1 MNLIIPVKPMLPQTG
16 ALLLEI
22 IVTLA
27 LSLIVLAVIMN
38 IMLNS
43 IEQSHYQ
50 NNVFSLQ
57 RQFIRVSQLFYHEL
71 SSAGYQGC
79 LRVTGDAV
87 MQIRKAE
94 DVPVTWL
101 GKGYQ
106 AKAHTMVIHIE
117 KMATSHDY
125 LLSDHANNQNQWTVS
140 MHQRLKAGDMVM
152 IADCNKTEKTT
163 VLTASVQKNQQIV
176 TTANNDTAFAAG
188 SYFGLWQEKTFYIA
202 KTDRKTRL
210 GAPIWGLYSYENGQ
224 TYEWADGVND
234 LRFNTI
240 TDDQHHTVL
249 VAHILLTSLERVTH
263 RVQNYFFAGVS
274 YRSEDGH
281 LYQAME
287 VDITLQPGVFLSLH

>member
-1 MNLIIPVKPMLPQTG
+1 MNSIIPARPVWSQTG

-27 LSLIVLAVIMN
+27 LSLIVMAVIMN
-38 IMLNS
+38 VMLNS

-50 NNVFSLQ
+50 NNVFSVQ
-57 RQFIRVSQLFYHEL
+57 RQFIRISQLLYHEF

-79 LRVTGDAV
+79 LRVTSDKAV
-87 MQIRKAE
+87 QIRKAE

-101 GKGYQ
+101 GKNYQ

-117 KMATSHDY
+117 KMSTSHDY
-125 LLSDHANNQNQWTVS
+125 LLINHASNQNQWTIS
-140 MHQRLKAGDMVM
+140 IHQRLKAGDTVI
-152 IADCNKTEKTT
+152 IADCNKTQLTT

-176 TTANNDTAFAAG
+176 TTANNYTAFAAG

-224 TYEWADGVND
+224 TYEWADGIED
-234 LRFNTI
+234 LQFKKI
-240 TDDQHHTVL
+240 TDTQHHTVL
-249 VAHILLTSLERVTH
+249 VVHILLTSLERVTH
-263 RVQNYFFAGVS
+263 RTQNYFFAGFS
-274 YRSEDGH
+274 YRNDNGH

-287 VDITLQPGVFLSLH
+287 VDIPLQPGVS

>member
-1 MNLIIPVKPMLPQTG
+1 MNSIIPVKPVLSQTG

-27 LSLIVLAVIMN
+27 LSLIVMSVIMN

-43 IEQSHYQ
+43 VEQSHYQ

-57 RQFIRVSQLFYHEL
+57 RQFSRVSQLFYYEL

-79 LRVTGDAV
+79 LRVTSGEAV
-87 MQIRKAE
+87 QIRKAE
-94 DVPVTWL
+94 DVPATWL

-106 AKAHTMVIHIE
+106 AKVHTMVIHIE

-125 LLSDHANNQNQWTVS
+125 LLSDHASNQNQWTVS
-140 MHQRLKAGDMVM
+140 MHQRLKAGDTVM
-152 IADCNKTEKTT
+152 IADCNKTQLTT

-176 TTANNDTAFAAG
+176 TTANSYTAFAAG

-202 KTDRKTRL
+202 KTDRKTHL
-210 GAPIWGLYSYENGQ
+210 GARIWGLYSYENGQ

-234 LRFNTI
+234 LRFNKI
-240 TDDQHHTVL
+240 TDNQHHTVL

-263 RVQNYFFAGVS
+263 RVQNYFFAGES
-274 YRSEDGH
+274 YRNDDGH

-287 VDITLQPGVFLSLH
+287 VDIPLQPGVS

>member
-117 KMATSHDY
+117 KMAASHDY
-125 LLSDHANNQNQWTVS
+125 LLSEHASNQNQWTVS
-140 MHQRLKAGDMVM
+140 MHQRLKAGDTVM
-152 IADCNKTEKTT
+152 IADCNKTQLTT

-176 TTANNDTAFAAG
+176 TTANNYTAFAAG
-188 SYFGLWQEKTFYIA
+188 SYLGLWQEKTFYIA

-224 TYEWADGVND
+224 TYEWADGVDD
-234 LRFNTI
+234 LRFNKI
-240 TDDQHHTVL
+240 SDNQHHTVL

-263 RVQNYFFAGVS
+263 RTQNYFFAGFS

-287 VDITLQPGVFLSLH
+287 VDIPLQPGVS